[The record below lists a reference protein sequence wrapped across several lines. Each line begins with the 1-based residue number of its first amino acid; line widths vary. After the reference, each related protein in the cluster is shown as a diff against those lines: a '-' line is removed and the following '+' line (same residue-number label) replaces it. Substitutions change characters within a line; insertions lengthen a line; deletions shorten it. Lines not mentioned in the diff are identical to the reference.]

1 MNSKTFAFIG
11 LILVQVFYGVT
22 FTFANDVIDGEFV
35 QPFGFIFLRISG
47 ATILFWISGLFVKKQ
62 RIASKD
68 FLIFFVAAFF
78 GVGLNMLTFF
88 KGLEFTTP
96 IHASVIMT
104 TVPIVVF
111 ILSLL
116 ILKEKITNKKI
127 LGIVLGLSGAVILSV
142 YGKAIHSGDNIL
154 LGNFL
159 VFVNALSYGFYLII
173 IKRLVAKYHPVNLLK
188 WLFLFGLIIVTPI
201 SFNEVKAINWVAFTP
216 YISFSVLF
224 TIVGATFTTYLLN
237 PLALRELKATTVG
250 AFLYLQPVIAGIF
263 AIIMGSDSLNIVKIT
278 ATLLIFGGVYLVSK
292 KTATKKHNDSL

>member
-1 MNSKTFAFIG
+1 MNSKTFAFIA
-11 LILVQVFYGVT
+11 LVLVQVFYGVT
-22 FTFANDVIDGEFV
+22 FTFANDVIDGGFV
-35 QPFGFIFLRISG
+35 QPFGFILLRISG
-47 ATILFWISGLFVKKQ
+47 ATILFWIAGLFVRKQ
-62 RIASKD
+62 KIATRD
-68 FLIFFVAAFF
+68 YLFFFVAAFF

-111 ILSLL
+111 VLSLI
-116 ILKEKITNKKI
+116 ILKEKIITKKI
-127 LGIVLGLSGAVILSV
+127 LGIILGLTGAVILTV
-142 YGKAIHSGDNIL
+142 YGKSMHSGDNIL

-159 VFVNALSYGFYLII
+159 VFVNAVSYGLYLI

-188 WLFLFGLIIVTPI
+188 WLFLFGLIIVTPV
-201 SFNEVKAINWVAFTP
+201 SFKEVKAIDWVAFTP

-224 TIVGATFTTYLLN
+224 TIVGATFTTYLLT
-237 PLALRELKATTVG
+237 PLALRQLKASTVG

-263 AIIMGSDSLNIVKIT
+263 AIIMGSDSLNIVKII

-292 KTATKKHNDSL
+292 KTATKRA

>member
-22 FTFANDVIDGEFV
+22 FTFANDVIDGGFV
-35 QPFGFIFLRISG
+35 QPFGFILLRITG
-47 ATILFWISGLFVKKQ
+47 ATILFWIAGLFVKKQ
-62 RIASKD
+62 KIALRD
-68 FLIFFVAAFF
+68 LPVFMVAAFF

-111 ILSLL
+111 VLSLL

-127 LGIVLGLSGAVILSV
+127 LGIIFGLTGAVILTV

-159 VFVNALSYGFYLII
+159 VLVNAVSYGFYLII

-188 WLFLFGLIIVTPI
+188 WLFLIGIFIVLPV
-201 SFNEVKAINWVAFTP
+201 SFKEVKAIEWNAFTP

-263 AIIMGSDSLNIVKIT
+263 AIIMGSDSINIVKI
-278 ATLLIFGGVYLVSK
+278 AGALLIFSGVYLVSK
-292 KTATKKHNDSL
+292 KTSTKKA

>member
-1 MNSKTFAFIG
+1 MNSKNFAFLA

-22 FTFANDVIDGEFV
+22 FTFANDVIDSGFV
-35 QPFGFIFLRISG
+35 QPFGFILLRVSG
-47 ATILFWISGLFVKKQ
+47 ATILFWIAGLFVKKQ
-62 RIASKD
+62 KIVSRD
-68 FLIFFVAAFF
+68 YLIFFVAAFF

-104 TVPIVVF
+104 TVPIVVYV
-111 ILSLL
+111 LSLL
-116 ILKEKITNKKI
+116 VLKEKITNKKVFGII
-127 LGIVLGLSGAVILSV
+127 LGLTGAVILTV

-159 VFVNALSYGFYLII
+159 VFVNAVSYGFYLII

-188 WLFLFGLIIVTPI
+188 WLFLFGLIIVIPVGFREFKTI
-201 SFNEVKAINWVAFTP
+201 EWVTFTP
-216 YISFSVLF
+216 YISFSVIF

-263 AIIMGSDSLNIVKIT
+263 AIIMGSDSLNIVKII

-292 KTATKKHNDSL
+292 KTTTKKA

>member
-1 MNSKTFAFIG
+1 MKSKTFAFTA
-11 LILVQVFYGVT
+11 LVLVQVFYGVT
-22 FTFANDVIDGEFV
+22 FTFANDVIDGGFV
-35 QPFGFIFLRISG
+35 QPFGFIFLRVLG
-47 ATILFWISGLFVKKQ
+47 ATILFWIAGLFVKNQK
-62 RIASKD
+62 IALRD
-68 FLIFFVAAFF
+68 YLIFFVAAFF

-111 ILSLL
+111 VLSLL
-116 ILKEKITNKKI
+116 ILKEKIIPKKI
-127 LGIVLGLSGAVILSV
+127 VGIILGLTGAVVLTV
-142 YGKAIHSGDNIL
+142 YGKAMHSGDNIL

-159 VFVNALSYGFYLII
+159 VFVNAVSYGFYLII
-173 IKRLVAKYHPVNLLK
+173 IKRLVARYHPVNLLK
-188 WLFLFGLIIVTPI
+188 WLFLFGLIIVAPV
-201 SFNEVKAINWVAFTP
+201 SFNEFQAVKWQAFTP

-237 PLALRELKATTVG
+237 PLALRQLKASTVG

-278 ATLLIFGGVYLVSK
+278 GALLIFSGVYLVSI
-292 KTATKKHNDSL
+292 KTTTNKT